1 MAVWIYAVKL
11 SKIFFFSGKMFEE
24 KQKKTKNLNF

>member
-24 KQKKTKNLNF
+24 KQKTKNLNF